1 MKAIFLCGF
10 MGCGKSTVGELVA
23 RQLKLPLIDTDAYL
37 VEQEGRSIPEIF
49 AQDGEPYFRKIEAEA
64 IRTLCGTQAVIA
76 CGGGAMLNPD
86 SAAAARKEGVV
97 VLLDE
102 SFDTCYRRIKGD
114 TNRPIV
120 QRSTKE
126 ELEQLFKACGSVPC
140 QCLLRGCRR
149 RVPQEDGGACHRCGT
164 GSLELVFIGNI
175 CGFSSKFFCRQGK
188 NLQAYFRMARNF

>member
-23 RQLKLPLIDTDAYL
+23 KQLQLPLIDTDAYL

-76 CGGGAMLNPD
+76 CGGGAMLNSD

-126 ELEQLFKACGSVPC
+126 ELEQLFRKRAAVYRANASCVVAGGVSPKKMAE
-140 QCLLRGCRR
+140 
-149 RVPQEDGGACHRCGT
+149 RVIAAVQEA
-164 GSLELVFIGNI
+164 
-175 CGFSSKFFCRQGK
+175 
-188 NLQAYFRMARNF
+188 